1 MFALFRKKPEKN
13 KKISSK
19 TEEINFSVKKIQD
32 NVDKKIGDIEQKLD
46 KKIESKVEQVQD
58 RILASKEK
66 ISDLD
71 KKIWQLQRSTR
82 TLFKSFAKLHNVL
95 RAKYKFY
102 YNWHLNPYSDLTHW
116 IVLIVAFLLSIYLLG
131 FQFGF
136 FGGHKPA
143 SMAAAGIPKMIN
155 YQGKLTDANN
165 VPVADGAYNMILTI
179 YDASAAGNV
188 LWSSRESDACGTVFN
203 PSAKSITVANGLFST
218 LLGETGDCPLN
229 LDFNTDEYWLGV
241 TVGADAEMTPRKRIG
256 AVGYAYNSDT
266 VDGKHETDFALLAG
280 RSGGQSLSG
289 GTAAS
294 DDLTLDSTTDGTKGY
309 VNLNPTGGF
318 IGMGTATP
326 SATLEVKTTSTS
338 AAAGLLVTQYDLD
351 QIGMTLGNDT
361 NATATLFN
369 VSSKSISGNVA
380 NLAWSGAVQ
389 ATGNIVGFYAD
400 FTNLTPTN
408 NGANYAYG
416 VQVNDP
422 AANNSSNTYGLYVQ
436 GTNWDYALYTETS
449 SYLAGILTVANYNSA
464 VGTIKFLELAANG
477 TNSVSLKAPD
487 TLSGDTTYTL
497 PSADGTSGNSLN
509 TNGSGTLSWG
519 SSASNYR
526 LATYSNLVIN
536 QDPTANLI
544 QINVTADSVVAWDS
558 TANLSYEIR
567 GVNESAQL
575 RSQPYT
581 NDPASGDS
589 ITLNVTSTNALSAG
603 NYVRVSSSAGT
614 EETYILSIVANTSIT
629 VAHLN
634 LNHTTSSP
642 MITKVWGSDAGG
654 LDTGLEAAST
664 WYYVWLTTNSSGTY
678 NIFLSTSATTPT
690 TTATGFYSYK
700 RLLGV
705 IFNNGS
711 SDILAFNQKNDTYL
725 WAAPLKVGDNVGNTT
740 TASQSL
746 SAAVP
751 PNIVK
756 GVFGKVMT
764 NGPGFWCY
772 GPKTFANS
780 LAVDNNVAPF
790 SVHFSA
796 VTTSNIWDLPVL
808 VESQTMYHQ
817 GSAASVDIW
826 VSGFRFNF

>member
-1 MFALFRKKPEKN
+1 MFNLFNPKP
-13 KKISSK
+13 KKIRMYSK
-19 TEEINFSVKKIQD
+19 EYDELDDKVKILENKMEKEIEEIDS
-32 NVDKKIGDIEQKLD
+32 KLD
-46 KKIESKVEQVQD
+46 KKVETVAD
-58 RILASKEK
+58 RITVSREK
-66 ISDLD
+66 ID
-71 KKIWQLQRSTR
+71 KMDKEIWRVQKSTK
-82 TLFKSFAKLHNVL
+82 TLFKAFNKVHNEL
-95 RAKYKFY
+95 RSKYKFY

-116 IVLIVAFLLSIYLLG
+116 IVLIMAFILSIYLVG

-136 FGGHKPA
+136 FGGRKPA
-143 SMAAAGIPKMIN
+143 SMAVAGIPKMIN

-165 VPVADGAYNMILTI
+165 VPVANGAYNMILTI

-188 LWSSRESDACGTVFN
+188 LWSSRESDACGAAFN

-294 DDLTLDSTTDGTKGY
+294 NNLTLDSTTNGTKGY
-309 VNLNPTGGF
+309 VNLNPSGGF
-318 IGMGTATP
+318 VGVGTATP
-326 SATLEVKTTSTS
+326 GATLEVKTTSTS
-338 AAAGLLVTQYDLD
+338 AVAGLLVTQYDLD

-361 NATATLFN
+361 SATATLFN
-369 VSSKSISGNVA
+369 MTTKSISGNMT
-380 NLAWSGAVQ
+380 NLAWNGAVQ
-389 ATGNIVGFYAD
+389 ATGNVVGFYAD

-408 NGANYAYG
+408 NGANNVYG
-416 VQVNDP
+416 LNVNDP
-422 AANNSSNTYGLYVQ
+422 AANNSSLAYGLYVQ

-464 VGTIKFLELAANG
+464 VGAVKFLELTGSG

-487 TLSGDTTYTL
+487 TLAGDTTYVL
-497 PSADGTSGNSLN
+497 PTADGSSGNSLK
-509 TNGSGTLSWG
+509 TDGSGNLSW
-519 SSASNYR
+519 SNSASNYR

-705 IFNNGS
+705 IFNDGS

-725 WAAPLKVGDNVGNTT
+725 WAAPLKVGDNVGSAT
-740 TASQSL
+740 TASLSL

-751 PNIVK
+751 PSIAK

-764 NGPGFWCY
+764 NGPAFWCY
-772 GPKTFANS
+772 SPKTFGNS
-780 LAVDNNVAPF
+780 LGVDNNIVQF
-790 SVHFSA
+790 SVFFSA
-796 VTTSNIWDLPVL
+796 VNNSLPWDLPVL

-817 GSAASVDIW
+817 ASAASVDIW